1 MSEQAF
7 SAMLL
12 REEDR
17 KTKARNAGKNA
28 GKSRGRVL
36 VDVN

>member
-12 REEDR
+12 REEETR
-17 KTKARNAGKNA
+17 EKTRENLAA
-28 GKSRGRVL
+28 VCWWM
-36 VDVN
+36 